1 MTGDE
6 IPSSE
11 THLTVGV
18 ASDNRMSRLRIAFLN
33 AAHGDENTR
42 RNFRREL
49 DADLVEFDAT
59 EHHLPDSFDFDAAV
73 ISGSRASVY
82 WDESWIP
89 SLKSWVTDAIE
100 TGMPMLG
107 ICYGHQLL
115 ADVLG
120 GDVRDMGT
128 YEIGYRMVEHSGT
141 SVLFEGVEREFTAF
155 TTHSDEVAEL
165 PPGAK
170 PIAENDYS
178 NHGFRKGDV
187 FGVQFHPEYDI
198 DTAED
203 VTRGKDLA
211 TERLKRVLD
220 GINEENYSDACE
232 AKVVFENFTNY
243 VRDEQKLSAN

>member
-1 MTGDE
+1 M
-6 IPSSE
+6 
-11 THLTVGV
+11 
-18 ASDNRMSRLRIAFLN
+18 NRLRIAFLN

-59 EHHLPDSFDFDAAV
+59 EHHLPDSFDFDAAI

-82 WDESWIP
+82 WDKSWISP
-89 SLKSWVTDAIE
+89 LKSWVGDAVE

-120 GDVRDMGT
+120 GDVRDMGE
-128 YEIGYRMVEHSGT
+128 YEIGYRAVEHSGD
-141 SVLFEGVEREFTAF
+141 SVLFEGIDRQFIAF

-187 FGVQFHPEYDI
+187 FGVQFHPEYDTK
-198 DTAED
+198 TAEN

-211 TERLKRVLD
+211 KERLQVVLD
-220 GINEENYSDACE
+220 GINEENYAAACE
-232 AKVVFENFTNY
+232 AKTVFENFTDY
-243 VRDEQKLSAN
+243 VRTVQDPAAN